1 MAVMKVFNQK
11 TLRIEEVDE
20 SKVTIFNLHLGVE
33 QLYGLAQFQKIDAL
47 IAEIMEDW
55 KDYYGGHD
63 YYAFNIV
70 EDFGLLQTYG
80 KKKEVEEFFIKIC
93 SLFLSHLFERDQ
105 TGNKIRSEHEF
116 RLSVPKQLS
125 AIKASELVKRD
136 LANYKTK
143 VEAFSVSLVNE
154 NGVKVF
160 SPFEV

>member
-1 MAVMKVFNQK
+1 MRLLQK
-11 TLRIEEVDE
+11 LWKIEKE
-20 SKVTIFNLHLGVE
+20 
-33 QLYGLAQFQKIDAL
+33 
-47 IAEIMEDW
+47 
-55 KDYYGGHD
+55 YYGGHD

-70 EDFGLLQTYG
+70 EDFGLLQTFG
-80 KKKEVEEFFIKIC
+80 EKKEVEEFFIKIC